1 MVILCILLCRLQIK
15 QSACLSLLSSHFVS
29 YIYSLIVLNL
39 LVNYIIHTIYLSKKG
54 QKSHWNTISSTGT
67 IQLPVDSPQW
77 PVIRSNIYLLEY
89 ISYLIIIYNIHVQ
102 GQCLCLPEFALTG
115 SLRASRSYPR
125 CLPHRLN
132 ANHRTVCQSSDT
144 VAKLS
149 VSSCVYDSHLNI
161 IKIYISVYLRM
172 LTNHYDLVL
181 WRLLSAC
188 IYIQVDRHVT

>member
-1 MVILCILLCRLQIK
+1 MHVHGHILHIVMQVANKTKR
-15 QSACLSLLSSHFVS
+15 VS
-29 YIYSLIVLNL
+29 FFTIVPFRFLYSLIVLNL

-54 QKSHWNTISSTGT
+54 QKSHQNTISSTGT

-132 ANHRTVCQSSDT
+132 ANHRTVCQSRDI
-144 VAKLS
+144 VA
-149 VSSCVYDSHLNI
+149 
-161 IKIYISVYLRM
+161 R
-172 LTNHYDLVL
+172 
-181 WRLLSAC
+181 
-188 IYIQVDRHVT
+188 